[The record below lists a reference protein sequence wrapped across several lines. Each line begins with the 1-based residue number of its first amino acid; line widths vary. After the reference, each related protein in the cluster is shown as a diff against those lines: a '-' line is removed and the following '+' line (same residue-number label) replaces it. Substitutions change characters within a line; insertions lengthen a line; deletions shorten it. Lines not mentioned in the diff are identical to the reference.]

1 MEVVPQELCRLA
13 DECMKASIEVSDGWS
28 GKQASFVV
36 DSRAAGNT
44 DGGSA
49 VVKAHCE
56 LAEAAETA
64 VGRLVSVLEQDMD
77 DLYLC
82 AFAYSC
88 TDEASASRLEST
100 FPKFP
105 FFTGGR

>member
-13 DECMKASIEVSDGWS
+13 DECLKASIEVSDGWS
-28 GKQASFVV
+28 GKQTSLVV
-36 DSRAAGNT
+36 DLRAAGNT
-44 DGGSA
+44 DGGFD
-49 VVKAHCE
+49 VVAAHGE
-56 LAEAAETA
+56 LAEAADIA

-82 AFAYSC
+82 AFAYDC
-88 TDEASASRLEST
+88 TDEISASRLEST